1 MDVQGKTEA
10 LLEAIERRLS
20 DISERQHALAVEKA
34 WLVEQTTP
42 LRLGVTSPD
51 LALAQL
57 KARGITLRGLAAAW
71 AVDRRPQRG
80 GPAGDP
86 SAAVQRH
93 PVASSSLRNGL
104 ISSSNR
110 RGDAPASRWLSG
122 REPTGLNSR

>member
-1 MDVQGKTEA
+1 MDTQGKTET

-71 AVDRRPQRG
+71 AVDRRPKEVVLRAIPPQRSNVTPL
-80 GPAGDP
+80 PAAR
-86 SAAVQRH
+86 SETA
-93 PVASSSLRNGL
+93 
-104 ISSSNR
+104 
-110 RGDAPASRWLSG
+110 
-122 REPTGLNSR
+122 

>member
-1 MDVQGKTEA
+1 MDTQGKTET

-20 DISERQHALAVEKA
+20 EISERQHALAVEKA

-71 AVDRRPQRG
+71 AVDRRPKEAVLRAIPPQRSNVTQL
-80 GPAGDP
+80 PAAR
-86 SAAVQRH
+86 SETA
-93 PVASSSLRNGL
+93 
-104 ISSSNR
+104 
-110 RGDAPASRWLSG
+110 
-122 REPTGLNSR
+122 

>member
-1 MDVQGKTEA
+1 MDTQSKTEA

-57 KARGITLRGLAAAW
+57 RARGITLRGLAAAW
-71 AVDRRPQRG
+71 AVDRRSPEVVLRAIPPQRSNVTPL
-80 GPAGDP
+80 PAAR
-86 SAAVQRH
+86 SETA
-93 PVASSSLRNGL
+93 
-104 ISSSNR
+104 
-110 RGDAPASRWLSG
+110 
-122 REPTGLNSR
+122 